1 MPIRCKSIAGQRVTL
16 GPGEPIIP
24 GCELIEGSGI
34 FENKEEFPMMFAE
47 VDGVAGDNGAVVIW
61 PDTGNDLF
69 QYDEGESI
77 PIGTTIHSGCVK
89 YSDGE
94 IQCAPPPFTTD
105 RDSVAVAGPPP
116 VDGSGDGEDKGFCV
130 GAGNVDMPSDDTMQW
145 LTDLANLQVPDLEGW
160 ILSGFTA
167 EITKLMSKLGQ
178 VLGKLQSEVDKII
191 SKAKLDP
198 EDVCTP
204 PVKKLIGNML
214 AVMKELMKLLP
225 ILKQIIKI
233 IKLIQKVMKLVRE
246 ILKWTPPFIVPLVE
260 KLLELL
266 NIMGMVDML
275 ISVLL
280 KTVGRF
286 TAIIPMLQAQLMS
299 ILAMCAAQAGQPPP
313 DNKEDCEAAGGTW
326 IDPDELKKLQDMY
339 DKLSDEMSGVGDD
352 DEAFGFC
359 SIPEYDNKADCEA
372 NGGTWT
378 DLDVD
383 TNLDNVDTSTLTSE
397 LALQLDELSKC
408 FADPN
413 LKEYLEGL

>member
-1 MPIRCKSIAGQRVTL
+1 MPPRCKSIAGLRVDL
-16 GPGEPIIP
+16 GPGEAIIP
-24 GCELIEGSGI
+24 GCELIHGSGI
-34 FENKEEFPMMFAE
+34 FTSMEEFPMMFAE

-69 QYDEGESI
+69 QYDEGESV
-77 PIGTTIHSGCVK
+77 PIGTTIHSGCVR

-130 GAGNVDMPSDDTMQW
+130 GAGTVDMPSDDEMQW
-145 LTDLANLQVPDLEGW
+145 LTDLANLQVPDLEAW
-160 ILSGFTA
+160 VLSGFTA
-167 EITKLMSKLGQ
+167 KITELMSKLGQ
-178 VLGKLQSEVDKII
+178 VLGKLQAEVDRII
-191 SKAKLDP
+191 SKVKLDP

-214 AVMKELMKLLP
+214 AVMKELMKLMP

-233 IKLIQKVMKLVRE
+233 IKLIQKVMKLVRK

-286 TAIIPMLQAQLMS
+286 TTIIPLLQAQLMS

-339 DKLSDEMSGVGDD
+339 TKLSDEMSGVGD

-383 TNLDNVDTSTLTSE
+383 TDLDNVDTSILTNE

-413 LKEYLEGL
+413 IKEYLEDL